1 MNKALTAPLLSDL
14 WRCFEDHWVLGFQ
27 ADHHPC
33 SPSAQKKKKA
43 SKARSM
49 RTRAFEGKCLFC
61 LSCRC
66 HLSRGSEGTEW
77 IPYFR
82 EEVKWGVCDA
92 LTSRRFLNKSLTMIK
107 QLKGAARTWNN
118 GFYVTQ
124 KNIPVHLVFSEI
136 KHLEK
141 CLLHEEMKVAPFSSV
156 IPSPLG
162 SRGIHSPSN
171 NDGGYQT
178 EVTEADSYRE
188 PAFNRRFRSPDR
200 WIKNLLT
207 TEDRSRAKVNV
218 RCCGVWRGHTGS
230 KQM

>member
-27 ADHHPC
+27 ADHHPY

-141 CLLHEEMKVAPFSSV
+141 CLL
-156 IPSPLG
+156 
-162 SRGIHSPSN
+162 SRGDESCSFLLCYSISSRIQGNSQPLK
-171 NDGGYQT
+171 QW
-178 EVTEADSYRE
+178 
-188 PAFNRRFRSPDR
+188 RRLSD
-200 WIKNLLT
+200 W
-207 TEDRSRAKVNV
+207 
-218 RCCGVWRGHTGS
+218 GHRGRQLQGACF
-230 KQM
+230 